1 MPYYHVHFREDM
13 GSVITDLNQARTA
26 AGKEAG
32 GEEAGKLV
40 KDACQTFRYCM
51 QHLQG
56 HVNIEERSYF
66 PSLQRQYMVHTRP
79 VCQKAARF
87 PTAYPFLPQSIHVLR
102 P

>member
-1 MPYYHVHFREDM
+1 MPYYHIHFREDM

-32 GEEAGKLV
+32 GEEAGKRV
-40 KDACQTFRYCM
+40 KDACRTFRYCM

-66 PSLQRQYMVHTRP
+66 PSLQRQYMVHTDCLP
-79 VCQKAARF
+79 IFAAVDPCAASLAPNRDKC
-87 PTAYPFLPQSIHVLR
+87 
-102 P
+102 